1 MRGRLSFLL
10 IALAGFA
17 GCGASC
23 KRTPDAATKD
33 PEGGE
38 IVDLPGVD
46 TGSLIVT
53 EKRLFTKVVKDA
65 NSPCGDPV
73 TLEVC
78 VKEKRA
84 CAKCLPAAKAVARMV
99 SKGEGEKEMR
109 EWLENRFDDKAVK
122 PVDLGSSPSLGPADA
137 PVQIVEFADF
147 ECPHCGMAA
156 PVLHK
161 VIEDP
166 ELKPKVRFAF
176 KNYPLPAH
184 EHADSAARASVAA
197 GAQGK
202 FWEMH
207 DQLFTHQETLA
218 NSDIEGFAKKLG
230 LDLDKFK
237 SDWVSN
243 DTKDKVAKDKELGGR
258 IGITGTPSIFINGRK
273 FMQYGHGDFA
283 DQLKD
288 WMRLDI
294 ALGARPPAASSAG
307 ASAASAPGSG
317 AATGAASAPSAGS
330 AAAPLASAAPSAK
343 GSK

>member
-1 MRGRLSFLL
+1 MRGRLSYLL

-23 KRTPDAATKD
+23 KRTPDAIAKD
-33 PEGGE
+33 EGGE
-38 IVDLPGVD
+38 IVELPGVD
-46 TGSLIVT
+46 TNSLIVT
-53 EKRLFTKVVKDA
+53 EKQLFTKVVKGA
-65 NSPCGDPV
+65 TSPCGDPV

-84 CAKCLPAAKAVARMV
+84 CAKCVPAAKVVAKMV
-99 SKGEGEKEMR
+99 SKGEGEKEIR
-109 EWLENRFDDKAVK
+109 EWLANRFDDKAVSQIE
-122 PVDLGSSPSLGPADA
+122 LGASPSLGPADA
-137 PVQIVEFADF
+137 PIQLVEFADF

-156 PVLHK
+156 PVIHK
-161 VIEDP
+161 TVDDP
-166 ELKPKVRFAF
+166 EFKPKVRFVF

-184 EHADSAARASVAA
+184 EHADPAARASVAA

-230 LDLDKFK
+230 LDMDKFK
-237 SDWVSN
+237 ADWVSN
-243 DTKDKVAKDKELGGR
+243 ETKDKVAKDKELGAR
-258 IGITGTPSIFINGRK
+258 IGISGTPSIYVNGRK
-273 FMQYGHGDFA
+273 FMQYGHGDFQ

-288 WMRLDI
+288 WMRLD
-294 ALGARPPAASSAG
+294 LLTGAKGAAPAASPSSSNSAAPA
-307 ASAASAPGSG
+307 ASPSSSNSAAPAASA
-317 AATGAASAPSAGS
+317 SAG
-330 AAAPLASAAPSAK
+330 AAPSAK

>member
-1 MRGRLSFLL
+1 MRGRLSFLV

-23 KRTPDAATKD
+23 KRTPDAIAKD
-33 PEGGE
+33 EGGE
-38 IVDLPGVD
+38 IVELAGVD

-84 CAKCLPAAKAVARMV
+84 CAKCLPAAKTVAKMV
-99 SKGEGEKEMR
+99 SKGEGEKEIR
-109 EWLENRFDDKAVK
+109 EWLENRFDEKAVK
-122 PVDLGSSPSLGPADA
+122 PIELGASPSLGPADA
-137 PVQIVEFADF
+137 PIQLVEFADF
-147 ECPHCGMAA
+147 ECPHCAMAA

-161 VIEDP
+161 TIEDP
-166 ELKPKVRFAF
+166 ELKPKVRFVF

-184 EHADSAARASVAA
+184 EHADAAARASVAA

-230 LDLDKFK
+230 LDVDKFK
-237 SDWVSN
+237 ADWASN
-243 DTKDKVAKDKELGGR
+243 DTKDKVAKDKELGSR
-258 IGITGTPSIFINGRK
+258 IGISGTPSIFINGRK
-273 FMQYGHGDFA
+273 FMQYGHGDFQ

-294 ALGARPPAASSAG
+294 AIGVTG
-307 ASAASAPGSG
+307 SAP
-317 AATGAASAPSAGS
+317 AGS
-330 AAAPLASAAPSAK
+330 AAAPSTSGSASAAPSASASAAPSAK
-343 GSK
+343 ASK

>member
-1 MRGRLSFLL
+1 MRGRLSFIL
-10 IALAGFA
+10 IALVGFA

-23 KRTPDAATKD
+23 KRSPDAIAKE
-33 PEGGE
+33 EGVGE
-38 IVDLPGVD
+38 IVELEGVD

-84 CAKCLPAAKAVARMV
+84 CSKCLPAARAIAKMV

-109 EWLENRFDDKAVK
+109 EWLENRFDEKAVK
-122 PVDLGSSPSLGPADA
+122 PVELGSSPSLGPADA
-137 PVQIVEFADF
+137 PIQMVEFADF

-166 ELKPKVRFAF
+166 EFKPKVRFAF

-184 EHADSAARASVAA
+184 EHADPAARASVAA
-197 GAQGK
+197 GYQGK

-207 DQLFTHQETLA
+207 DQLFTHQETLT
-218 NSDIEGFAKKLG
+218 NGDIEGFAKKLG
-230 LDLDKFK
+230 LDIDKFK

-243 DTKDKVAKDKELGGR
+243 ETKDKVAKDKELGAR
-258 IGITGTPSIFINGRK
+258 VGITGTPTIFINGRK
-273 FMQYGHGDFA
+273 FMQYGHGDFQ
-283 DQLKD
+283 DQIKD
-288 WMRLDI
+288 WMRLD
-294 ALGARPPAASSAG
+294 L
-307 ASAASAPGSG
+307 
-317 AATGAASAPSAGS
+317 ATGAKGAAPTAPAPAPSPSASASAVPSAS
-330 AAAPLASAAPSAK
+330 ASAK